1 LDPKRNDDGRFLVE
15 DILKIAVGGI
25 IGALLGPILLEEYRN
40 WKQERSWKKPS
51 KELLLKMLQ
60 GTLKFRTL
68 ETLSR
73 TVGASDEDCR
83 SLLIEIGARGAV
95 LKDGKEAWALISRA
109 PLDDEIIFD
118 DADKL
123 KDIPERTKG

>member
-1 LDPKRNDDGRFLVE
+1 ME

-40 WKQERSWKKPS
+40 RKREKSWKKPR
-51 KELLLKMLQ
+51 KELLLKMLG
-60 GTLKFRTL
+60 GTLRFRTL

-83 SLLIEIGARGAV
+83 SLLIEIGARGAR
-95 LKDGKEAWALISRA
+95 LKDGQEAWALISRA
-109 PLDDEIIFD
+109 PLDDEIVFD
-118 DADKL
+118 DAHKL
-123 KDIPERTKG
+123 KDIPERPQG